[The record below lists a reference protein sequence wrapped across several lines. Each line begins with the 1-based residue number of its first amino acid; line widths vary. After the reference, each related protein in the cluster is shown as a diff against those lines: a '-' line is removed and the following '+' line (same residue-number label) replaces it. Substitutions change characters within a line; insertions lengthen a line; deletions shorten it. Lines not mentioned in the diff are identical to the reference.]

1 MQGEEE
7 NKTEQVTE
15 RTEQVTESD
24 FTHAGLKYQIGFGGN
39 TEALEGALPTE
50 QNNPQRCP
58 FGLYAE

>member
-50 QNNPQRCP
+50 
-58 FGLYAE
+58 